1 MSFQITDAS
10 TASAIQTRFSCH
22 HNHSVCQEDQ
32 LELVRRY
39 GIMLGPWLSE
49 AADASVFATQSKEE
63 ALNYMAGRLPGTRG
77 SIGHK
82 QIRHFVEMPVGS
94 VGIIK
99 SSEGLKKGS
108 HALVVR
114 ITSDYAA
121 GPAPGLRA
129 LRNAEGK
136 HCRIALEEKLPA
148 GELFHCLYRNV
159 EIVGELTDEAVRSAF
174 PLCPKAWTTK
184 IATPKSF
191 DTARPLWLSAPE
203 ALAPVAAA
211 AAEPEAVAAPAPL
224 DPIAQAEQQIR
235 EREER
240 LRILAE
246 RLAAIKVAEKNLL
259 NLLSI

>member
-1 MSFQITDAS
+1 MSFQITDAA
-10 TASAIQTRFSCH
+10 TIGAIQTRFSCH
-22 HNHSVCQEDQ
+22 HNHSKTDGYPDVQEDQ
-32 LELVRRY
+32 LALVRRY

-49 AADASVFATQSKEE
+49 AADASVFAAQSKEE
-63 ALNYMAGRLPGTRG
+63 ALSYMAGRVKPDA
-77 SIGHK
+77 HK

-114 ITSDYAA
+114 ITSDYTA

-129 LRNAEGK
+129 LHNAEGK
-136 HCRIALEEKLPA
+136 HIRIALEEKLPA

-159 EIVGELTDEAVRSAF
+159 EIVGELTDKVVRSAF
-174 PLCPKAWTTK
+174 PLCKNPWTFK
-184 IATPKSF
+184 IATTKSF
-191 DTARPLWLSAPE
+191 DTTRPHWLSAP
-203 ALAPVAAA
+203 AAVAPNP
-211 AAEPEAVAAPAPL
+211 EPEPEPAAPL

-240 LRILAE
+240 LRILTE
-246 RLAAIKVAEKNLL
+246 RLATLQAAENNLL